1 MASPDKKDNH
11 AMSDDELVLLAQNG
25 DQAALN
31 ALLERYTA
39 TVHSVASCSFGASL
53 ETDDLAQ
60 EGMLGLLAAVY
71 SYEPEK
77 AASFYTYASVCISNR
92 IRSAV
97 RADTRLKHSPLN
109 SSVPLDDASRIPGG
123 NPEDLVVASEQAEQ
137 ILSFL
142 AKELTPL
149 EARVLRAVL
158 VGKSYRAVAEELELT
173 EKAVDNA
180 LQRIRKKLRSSMK
193 EGS

>member
-1 MASPDKKDNH
+1 MASPDKKDNSVK
-11 AMSDDELVLLAQNG
+11 SDEELIRFAQQGDPAAVNTLL
-25 DQAALN
+25 D
-31 ALLERYTA
+31 RYTA
-39 TVHSVASCSFGASL
+39 MVHSVASCSFGASL

-71 SYEPEK
+71 SYAPEK

-92 IRSAV
+92 IRSAI

-109 SSVPLDDASRIPGG
+109 SSVPLNDANVIPGG
-123 NPEDLVVASEQAEQ
+123 NPEDLFVASEQAEQ
-137 ILSFL
+137 ILSVL
-142 AKELTPL
+142 ATELTPL
-149 EARVLRAVL
+149 ESKVLRVFL
-158 VGKSYRAVAEELELT
+158 VDKNYRIVAGKLGLT

-180 LQRIRKKLRSSMK
+180 LQRIRKKLRSSMQ

>member
-1 MASPDKKDNH
+1 MASPEKKDNR
-11 AMSDDELVLLAQNG
+11 AKSDDELIRLAQQG
-25 DQAALN
+25 DQAAVN
-31 ALLERYTA
+31 TLLERYTA
-39 TVHSVASCSFGASL
+39 TVRSVASCSFGASL
-53 ETDDLAQ
+53 EPDDLAQ

-71 SYEPEK
+71 SYAPEK
-77 AASFYTYASVCISNR
+77 AASFHTYASVCISNR

-109 SSVPLDDASRIPGG
+109 SSVPLNDANISPGG
-123 NPEDLVVASEQAEQ
+123 NPEDLFVASEQAEQ
-137 ILSFL
+137 ILAVL

-149 EARVLRAVL
+149 ESQVLRAFL
-158 VGKSYRAVAEELELT
+158 VDKSYRVVAGKLSLT

-180 LQRIRKKLRSSMK
+180 LQRIRKKLRNSMQ

>member
-1 MASPDKKDNH
+1 MSSPVSKSLTASSDN
-11 AMSDDELVLLAQNG
+11 ELVRLAQSGEQKAVNE
-25 DQAALN
+25 
-31 ALLERYTA
+31 LLVRYTA

-71 SYEPEK
+71 SYAPDK
-77 AASFYTYASVCISNR
+77 ATSFHTYASVCISNR

-109 SSVPLDDASRIPGG
+109 LSVPFSDDAIAPGG
-123 NPEDLVVASEQAEQ
+123 NPEDLIVAAEEAEQ
-137 ILSFL
+137 ILSVL
-142 AKELTPL
+142 AKELSAL
-149 EARVLRAVL
+149 EFRVLRAFL
-158 VGKSYRAVAEELELT
+158 VGRTYKVVAENLGMT

-180 LQRIRKKLRSSMK
+180 LQRIRKKLRTRLQ

>member
-1 MASPDKKDNH
+1 MASPDPKDNH
-11 AMSDDELVLLAQNG
+11 AMQDNELVRLAQNG
-25 DQAALN
+25 DQAAVN

-39 TVHSVASCSFGASL
+39 TVRSVASCSFGASL

-71 SYEPEK
+71 SYAPEK

-109 SSVPLDDASRIPGG
+109 SSVPLDDATMIPGD
-123 NPEDLVVASEQAEQ
+123 NPEDLVVATEQAEQ

-142 AKELTPL
+142 AKELSPL
-149 EARVLRAVL
+149 ESRVLRAVL
-158 VGKSYRAVAEELELT
+158 VGKSYRAVAEELSMT

-180 LQRIRKKLRSSMK
+180 MQRIRKKLRSSMK

>member
-1 MASPDKKDNH
+1 MSSPANKNLTALSDN
-11 AMSDDELVLLAQNG
+11 DLVRLAQNG
-25 DQAALN
+25 EQKAVN
-31 ALLERYTA
+31 ELLVRYTA
-39 TVHSVASCSFGASL
+39 TVRTVASCSFGASL

-71 SYEPEK
+71 SYAPEK
-77 AASFYTYASVCISNR
+77 AASFHTYASVCIANR

-109 SSVPLDDASRIPGG
+109 LSVPFSDDAIDPVG
-123 NPEDLVVASEQAEQ
+123 NPEDLIVAAEQAEQ
-137 ILSFL
+137 MLSVL
-142 AKELTPL
+142 AKELSGL
-149 EARVLRAVL
+149 ELRVLRTFL
-158 VGKSYRAVAEELELT
+158 TERNYRSVAAILGMS

-180 LQRIRKKLRSSMK
+180 LQRIRRKLKDSLQ

>member
-11 AMSDDELVLLAQNG
+11 ALADDALVRLAQNG
-25 DQAALN
+25 DQAAVN
-31 ALLERYTA
+31 TLLERYTA
-39 TVHSVASCSFGASL
+39 TVRSVAKCSFGASL

-77 AASFYTYASVCISNR
+77 ATSFHTYASVCVSNR

-97 RADTRLKHSPLN
+97 RADSRLKHSPLN
-109 SSVPLDDASRIPGG
+109 SSVPLDDAAVIPGG

-149 EARVLRAVL
+149 EGRVLRAVL
-158 VGKSYRAVAEELELT
+158 VGKSYRAVAEESELT

-180 LQRIRKKLRSSMK
+180 LQRIRKKLRRSMQ

>member
-1 MASPDKKDNH
+1 MTSPENKPNCVGNDE
-11 AMSDDELVLLAQNG
+11 ELVVLAQNG

-31 ALLERYTA
+31 ALLERYLA
-39 TVHSVASCSFGASL
+39 TVRSVASRSFGASL

-71 SYEPEK
+71 SYAPEK
-77 AASFYTYASVCISNR
+77 AASFHTYASVCISNR

-109 SSVPLDDASRIPGG
+109 LSVPLTDENVSPGG
-123 NPEDLVVASEQAEQ
+123 NPEDLFVASEQAEQ
-137 ILSFL
+137 LLLLLST
-142 AKELTPL
+142 ELTAL
-149 EARVLRAVL
+149 ELQVLRQYL
-158 VGKSYRAVAEELELT
+158 IDRNYRTVAEKVNIT

-180 LQRIRKKLRSSMK
+180 LQRIRKKLRHSMQ

>member
-11 AMSDDELVLLAQNG
+11 AMSDDELVRLAQNG
-25 DQAALN
+25 DQAAVN
-31 ALLERYTA
+31 TLLERYTA
-39 TVHSVASCSFGASL
+39 TVHSVADCSFGASL

-71 SYEPEK
+71 SYAPEK
-77 AASFYTYASVCISNR
+77 AASFHTYASVCISNR

-109 SSVPLDDASRIPGG
+109 SSVPLDDATVIPGG
-123 NPEDLVVASEQAEQ
+123 NPEDLFVASEQAEQ
-137 ILSFL
+137 ILFFL

-149 EARVLRAVL
+149 ESKVLRAVL
-158 VGKSYRAVAEELELT
+158 VGKPYRAVAEELSLT

-180 LQRIRKKLRSSMK
+180 LQRIRKKLRNSMK